1 MALNSSGGGCGTEEG
16 TMPLRWT
23 EELNRKLREDVAPV
37 TPLLCSNGFAWHKDD
52 LEDFADFYFNGRFR
66 ADDVVGKMA
75 LSRQMAT
82 KVKALDR
89 TLAGFHYL
97 ERKQFEIEATLIA
110 HIRGP
115 KEFS

>member
-1 MALNSSGGGCGTEEG
+1 
-16 TMPLRWT
+16 
-23 EELNRKLREDVAPV
+23 
-37 TPLLCSNGFAWHKDD
+37 
-52 LEDFADFYFNGRFR
+52 
-66 ADDVVGKMA
+66 MA

-82 KVKALDR
+82 KIKALDR

-110 HIRGP
+110 HIRRP